1 MRKTASNGSMFHLRR
16 INFHQYVRRTNNGT
30 IPLLNGN
37 ATTSSEG
44 DQCDIEDGPEPI
56 KDKMEKNR
64 ATMILLDKGTRIGRN
79 PELVDVV
86 LHSVH
91 HSNMISR
98 DHSEVIAE
106 TDKNGKYV
114 GYYIKD
120 KSLNGTYVNDIRVEG
135 AHHLKEGDTI
145 KFGHINGAAIRPGQ
159 TAPQMESEFIFKF
172 ERALPDYS
180 YCGFS
185 DSRVRLYPDLKK
197 AYLQIYSDRAE
208 PELIQIDKNP
218 AGNANMLAAVP
229 PPTTSAAK
237 ITSKPSAQV
246 TALKAPTQLSSPS
259 TVNSALPVRPTAI
272 NAATSLS
279 NHLAQQPLGAH
290 MPTNPLIDEVTA
302 AAYALQLSR
311 LQQQQQNQ
319 RYYNDALAAY
329 LSQNPSYAAS
339 LWPWAARSGLQP
351 TDWNQLSQ
359 QAAAAAYPSSVA
371 AVAALQQHLHVPPF
385 GNRYAIPG
393 VTTTATS
400 SITGAVS
407 SFGLPSAAAAMA
419 SAFSLAPTCYVNSM
433 GCTPSASSSGTAVY
447 STSTTPASTSK
458 IPTLFGGASLG
469 NTSVASIPNLAAVLP
484 ALAARSSNASS
495 LACNDAMGGN
505 IPITQSL
512 PLPNTLP
519 GVSSSIPS
527 VGQPVKVPQTNGVT
541 PVGADFGKTT
551 PEGKAPQDPHPNPS
565 AQVDTPVSV
574 VAPKSPTQSL
584 ASNTLSGDALTDVK
598 PTSSDLQSNGDYSRP
613 TISVEASGVVKLANH
628 NSKAEETAL
637 KREIAS
643 PLASVVG
650 SAPSTSS
657 FNRSAES
664 SGSDS
669 GIVIK
674 CDEYGSV
681 PTPPKPLRREEGGR
695 SPALS
700 NPSRPCSLQSIPQSP
715 PRAPRPQTM
724 ESRSPSASRSPV
736 ERNFTEQ
743 EKRPPS
749 TKINNEMDKVS
760 GEKEVEKSTKGTQ
773 AKAIKHFRKSN
784 EVARLLNDLTEGESW
799 VFLADV
805 TSAF

>member
-1 MRKTASNGSMFHLRR
+1 
-16 INFHQYVRRTNNGT
+16 
-30 IPLLNGN
+30 
-37 ATTSSEG
+37 
-44 DQCDIEDGPEPI
+44 
-56 KDKMEKNR
+56 
-64 ATMILLDKGTRIGRN
+64 
-79 PELVDVV
+79 
-86 LHSVH
+86 
-91 HSNMISR
+91 
-98 DHSEVIAE
+98 
-106 TDKNGKYV
+106 
-114 GYYIKD
+114 
-120 KSLNGTYVNDIRVEG
+120 
-135 AHHLKEGDTI
+135 
-145 KFGHINGAAIRPGQ
+145 
-159 TAPQMESEFIFKF
+159 
-172 ERALPDYS
+172 
-180 YCGFS
+180 
-185 DSRVRLYPDLKK
+185 
-197 AYLQIYSDRAE
+197 
-208 PELIQIDKNP
+208 
-218 AGNANMLAAVP
+218 
-229 PPTTSAAK
+229 
-237 ITSKPSAQV
+237 
-246 TALKAPTQLSSPS
+246 
-259 TVNSALPVRPTAI
+259 
-272 NAATSLS
+272 
-279 NHLAQQPLGAH
+279 
-290 MPTNPLIDEVTA
+290 
-302 AAYALQLSR
+302 
-311 LQQQQQNQ
+311 
-319 RYYNDALAAY
+319 
-329 LSQNPSYAAS
+329 
-339 LWPWAARSGLQP
+339 
-351 TDWNQLSQ
+351 
-359 QAAAAAYPSSVA
+359 
-371 AVAALQQHLHVPPF
+371 
-385 GNRYAIPG
+385 
-393 VTTTATS
+393 
-400 SITGAVS
+400 
-407 SFGLPSAAAAMA
+407 
-419 SAFSLAPTCYVNSM
+419 
-433 GCTPSASSSGTAVY
+433 
-447 STSTTPASTSK
+447 
-458 IPTLFGGASLG
+458 
-469 NTSVASIPNLAAVLP
+469 LP

-519 GVSSSIPS
+519 GVSSSVPS
-527 VGQPVKVPQTNGVT
+527 VGQSVKVPHLQTNGVT
-541 PVGADFGKTT
+541 PVSADFGKTT

-565 AQVDTPVSV
+565 TQMDIPVSG
-574 VAPKSPTQSL
+574 VAPKSPTQNN
-584 ASNTLSGDALTDVK
+584 ALSGDALTDVK
-598 PTSSDLQSNGDYSRP
+598 PTSSGLQLNGDYSRP

-784 EVARLLNDLTEGESW
+784 EVARLLNDLTEGEKS

-805 TSAF
+805 TVLFRLLDAPGSARQSENAKD